1 MKSMLL
7 PRYVIRS
14 ALLAMMGAVIGLWLL
29 QALFAY
35 LAELED
41 ISDAYTLGDALRYIF
56 YRSPYFLVQFMPTGT
71 LLGAVIGLGL
81 LANHSELI
89 VMRAAG
95 MSLYRIIGWAMIP
108 ATLFVLLSLGVSQ
121 FVLPTANYQASA
133 IKYDTAR
140 DKLITI
146 NGYWSVITQD
156 NTQDVVY
163 INYADSDGKL
173 GEVKRYQLIDGNL
186 SAVTQAQ
193 GGTYQPQTTQGG
205 RYSWQLNGINQLTI
219 TPQGVKR
226 EVVPQQALSLP
237 LAPADIYLLTREP
250 DELSLTDLYAH
261 RQLMASQATRSLKH
275 EVAFWQK
282 LFLPFS
288 MLSLVLVASSFVFGS
303 LRSQGLGLRI
313 VLALLTGLLFSY
325 LTDLVGFVAL
335 ATGLSPMLMAFLP
348 IVLSTLAGVYLL
360 NKKSN

>member
-1 MKSMLL
+1 MKSLIL

-14 ALLAMMGAVIGLWLL
+14 ALLAMTGAVVGLWLL
-29 QALFAY
+29 QTIFAY

-41 ISDAYTLGDALRYIF
+41 LSDTYTLKEALRYII
-56 YRSPYFLVQFMPTGT
+56 YRSPYFLSEFIPTGA
-71 LLGAVIGLGL
+71 LLGAVVGLGL
-81 LANHSELI
+81 LANHSELVI
-89 VMRAAG
+89 MRAAG
-95 MSLYRIIGWAMIP
+95 LSLYRIIGWVMLP
-108 ATLFVLLSLGVSQ
+108 AFVFVLISLGVNQ
-121 FVLPTANYQASA
+121 FILPTANYQASA
-133 IKYDTAR
+133 IKQGISQ

-146 NGYWSVITQD
+146 NGYWSVANHD

-163 INYADSDGKL
+163 INYADNAGKL

-335 ATGLSPMLMAFLP
+335 ATGLSPMLMAIVP
-348 IVLSTLAGVYLL
+348 IVLSTLAGMYLL